1 MKKQSIRSAISA
13 GLTGLALMLMGPVAE
28 AADAKV
34 VADGKALLQ
43 TKCQACHIETDAGL
57 SRISQQRKSPEGWL
71 MSIARMQVVHG
82 IPVTNDERRT
92 LVKYL
97 SDTQGLAPSETEG
110 VRYALERRLNTVES
124 FESEQFTQMCARCH
138 SGARVL
144 LQRRPAAE
152 WEHLVHFHLGQFP
165 TTEYQAMGRDRDWL
179 GIALKEM
186 VPDLARRLPLQTDAW
201 TQWQARKPE
210 AVDGNWGIS
219 GHLSGR
225 GGFSGV
231 MTVARSTGGDRHAVT
246 IDGRWDDGKPLKGKG
261 QALIYTGYEWRADLD
276 IDGTKMRQVMALD
289 QGVLRGRMFQR
300 EHDEVGADVV
310 ASRQSESNAR
320 VLAVHPAYLK
330 AGEEAEL
337 RIIGSGLKGDVQLP
351 SGLTVV
357 KTVQRSGTEV
367 VLRVRATDAARGVH
381 PVKVGTVSGGS
392 LAVYDNMAAIKVL
405 PAMAVARVGGNGTSL
420 AKVEARFSAEAW
432 DAGPDGKPGSDD
444 DFRIGLVP
452 ATWSLEPFD
461 EISARDED
469 VKFAGLLDAETGVF
483 VPGDAGPNPA
493 RRMSSSNVGNLK
505 VIAAVKQ
512 GPTALRG
519 EGQLIVAPQR
529 WNNPPIP

>member
-289 QGVLRGRMFQR
+289 QGG
-300 EHDEVGADVV
+300 
-310 ASRQSESNAR
+310 
-320 VLAVHPAYLK
+320 
-330 AGEEAEL
+330 
-337 RIIGSGLKGDVQLP
+337 
-351 SGLTVV
+351 
-357 KTVQRSGTEV
+357 
-367 VLRVRATDAARGVH
+367 AARPH
-381 PVKVGTVSGGS
+381 
-392 LAVYDNMAAIKVL
+392 
-405 PAMAVARVGGNGTSL
+405 
-420 AKVEARFSAEAW
+420 
-432 DAGPDGKPGSDD
+432 
-444 DFRIGLVP
+444 VP
-452 ATWSLEPFD
+452 AR
-461 EISARDED
+461 A
-469 VKFAGLLDAETGVF
+469 
-483 VPGDAGPNPA
+483 
-493 RRMSSSNVGNLK
+493 
-505 VIAAVKQ
+505 
-512 GPTALRG
+512 
-519 EGQLIVAPQR
+519 
-529 WNNPPIP
+529 